1 MKIGFS
7 LSRCVHDLVHGI
19 VDYDDVVVVI
29 SRTKME
35 TLDHIHRGMTQY
47 TEQGVFGT
55 GYQSDPT
62 DMAIALFEDGRLFQ
76 PRLYGK
82 MPAVPGNDL
91 VWMDLFPTV
100 TGAGSEQIEKAWK
113 NYRMLLKLATPGT
126 LPSDEDARRVKS
138 QY

>member
-7 LSRCVHDLVHGI
+7 LSRCVNDLIHEV

-29 SRTKME
+29 SRNKME
-35 TLDHIHRGMTQY
+35 TLDHIKTGMEQY
-47 TEQGVFGT
+47 KMQGSFGA
-55 GYQSDPT
+55 GYLTDPT
-62 DMAIALFEDGRLFQ
+62 EMAIKLFEDGRLFQ

-82 MPAVPGNDL
+82 MPAVPGSEF

-100 TGAGSEQIEKAWK
+100 IGPDSEQIEQAWK
-113 NYRMLLKLATPGT
+113 NYRMMLKLATPGA
-126 LPSDEDARRVKS
+126 LPSDEDALRVKE